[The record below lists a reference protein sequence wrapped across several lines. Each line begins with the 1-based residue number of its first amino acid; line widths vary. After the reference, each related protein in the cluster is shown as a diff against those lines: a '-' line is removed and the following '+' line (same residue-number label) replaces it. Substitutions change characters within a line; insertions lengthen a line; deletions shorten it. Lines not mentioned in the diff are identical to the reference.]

1 MTNEIKWMVNPL
13 RRIELRVMR
22 TGCLRTVIHRFVAY
36 LLQLFS
42 LFITLEMVIICD

>member
-1 MTNEIKWMVNPL
+1 MINPL
-13 RRIELRVMR
+13 QRIELRVKTER
-22 TGCLRTVIHRFVAY
+22 PRTVIHGFVAY